1 MRYLVVMAVLA
12 LTGCS
17 SQWVRCERHLT
28 PINGARST
36 PAAAVGADRHTVGG
50 SDRGTQNSKSEGR
63 RSTLPAGGLSP

>member
-1 MRYLVVMAVLA
+1 MRYLVMMTMLA

-28 PINGARST
+28 PINGARSS
-36 PAAAVGADRHTVGG
+36 PVAAVGTDRHTVGG
-50 SDRGTQNSKSEGR
+50 PGRGAQNSKSEGR

>member
-1 MRYLVVMAVLA
+1 MRYLVMMAVLT

-17 SQWVRCERHLT
+17 SPWVRCERHLT

-36 PAAAVGADRHTVGG
+36 PAAAAGTDPHTGG
-50 SDRGTQNSKSEGR
+50 EPGRGEQNSKSEGR